1 MLLSEPPGTGLG
13 GGGGGHSRPSA
24 SSPPSRGA
32 GSKGRRQRP
41 PIPGP
46 NPGVGAHPVLSKCL
60 ATGLRPLGW
69 RVWDADGRG
78 GGGAGGG
85 AGLQSARGSS
95 PGERAA
101 PQQDRVS
108 LATCRAHGG
117 GAGSCQERSGPEGQ
131 QTVDAWALPF
141 PSLTQQHRLWEALGP
156 YEPGSSSSPQRPAL
170 QSRGLLPAA
179 PPPSAPSSGSSW
191 SGES

>member
-1 MLLSEPPGTGLG
+1 MG
-13 GGGGGHSRPSA
+13 GQA
-24 SSPPSRGA
+24 E
-32 GSKGRRQRP
+32 
-41 PIPGP
+41 
-46 NPGVGAHPVLSKCL
+46 
-60 ATGLRPLGW
+60 
-69 RVWDADGRG
+69 GRG
-78 GGGAGGG
+78 FSQLGAP
-85 AGLQSARGSS
+85 AQ
-95 PGERAA
+95 ERAA
-101 PQQDRVS
+101 PHQDRVS

-131 QTVDAWALPF
+131 QTVDAWALPC